1 MMPKRTHLARR
12 PHQALIAAALLGAF
26 AISGCAAFNRGEL
39 TLVRNISFGQEL
51 LDLQRAKQAGAI
63 TEAEFE
69 ALKAKIM
76 SMADDVEVVQ
86 MTNDYVPD
94 QISKPDND

>member
-1 MMPKRTHLARR
+1 MMLERNHLARR
-12 PHQALIAAALLGAF
+12 THRTLIAAALLGTL

-39 TLVRNISFGQEL
+39 TLVRTVSIGQEL
-51 LDLQRAKQAGAI
+51 LDLQRAKQEGAI

-69 ALKAKIM
+69 VLKAKIM
-76 SMADDVEVVQ
+76 NLADDVEIVQ

-94 QISKPDND
+94 QVSKPDDD